1 MKPCIKNFLCLVI
14 LFGFLLSGCN
24 MPSQPVAATSPTT
37 PPDVVANPVEPEAT
51 PQPLRRL
58 TICMGQEP
66 ASLFLY
72 ADLSLAA
79 RNIRQAIYDDPVE
92 LVNLP
97 SEPAILEK
105 IPSLS
110 SGELFFDVV
119 SVQPGG
125 GLVDAM
131 GNLVVLSEGVA
142 YFPPGC
148 NDFSC
153 VLQYTGTE
161 MVQMEQQVIRFTLR
175 DKLVWSDGSPID
187 TNDSIFSYEI
197 AQALAPS
204 ARADILPF
212 TTSYSAVDER
222 TIEWRSVPGY
232 RTARYLQPFFAPLPR
247 HAWGQIAPK
256 DLSSAEASAREPI
269 GYGPYLITE
278 WAIGDHITL
287 VKNPNYHRAS
297 EGLPVFDEL
306 TYRFLASQE
315 AALSAFQAGECDI
328 LDDTLFLENQTG
340 QLTALQEQGLAVK
353 IQGPAASWGHL
364 DFGIVSQNSSV
375 LSLFQAKETRQAA
388 ALCVDRQKLA
398 ESQGLLYV
406 AVPDSFVPPE
416 FSQVS
421 ASIRKYGYVPAAAG
435 ALLDAAGWLD
445 ADADPKT
452 ARTSQAVNGFPDGTA
467 LSFSLTVSMENQAL
481 AAVIKEMLAVCG
493 FDAQVEALDA
503 GEFYQP
509 GPGGTVFGR
518 NFQTAL
524 FSWVYAQPPSC
535 QLYSSSEI
543 PGYYPQFL
551 KGWAGANITGYSN
564 PEYDQACRT
573 AMSAPLGSSESM
585 AAYTQAQKIFTED
598 LPAFPL
604 FARYT
609 VMVTTPEI
617 CGLEIDPGAESSLW
631 NLEMV
636 HDECAP

>member
-1 MKPCIKNFLCLVI
+1 MKPRIKNFLCLAI

-37 PPDVVANPVEPEAT
+37 PPDVEANPVEPEAT

-72 ADLSLAA
+72 ADGSLAA

-110 SGELFFDVV
+110 SGEILFDVV
-119 SVQPGG
+119 SIQPGG

-161 MVQMEQQVIRFTLR
+161 PLQMEQQVIRFTLR
-175 DKLVWSDGSPID
+175 DKLVWSDGSPLNA
-187 TNDSIFSYEI
+187 NDSTFSYEI
-197 AQALAPS
+197 AQALAPN

-212 TTSYSAVDER
+212 TNSYSAINER

-232 RTARYLQPFFAPLPR
+232 RTAKYLQPFFAPLPR
-247 HAWGQIAPK
+247 HAWGQMAPK
-256 DLSSAEASAREPI
+256 DLSSAEVSAREPI

-278 WAIGDHITL
+278 WAIGNYLTL

-306 TYRFLASQE
+306 TFRFMASQE

-340 QLTALQEQGLAVK
+340 QLTALQEQGLAVLIK
-353 IQGPAASWGHL
+353 GPAASWEHL
-364 DFGIVSQNSSV
+364 DFGIASQDPSV

-388 ALCVDRQKLA
+388 ALCVDRKMLA

-406 AVPDSFVPPE
+406 AIPDSFIPPE
-416 FSQVS
+416 FSQAS
-421 ASIRKYGYVPAAAG
+421 ASIRNYGYDPVAG
-435 ALLDAAGWLD
+435 GAMLDATGWLD
-445 ADADPKT
+445 TDGDPKT
-452 ARTSQAVNGFPDGTA
+452 ARNSQTVNGFPDGTA
-467 LSFSLTVSMENQAL
+467 LSFSLTVSKENQAL

-493 FDAQVEALDA
+493 FDAQVQALDA
-503 GEFYQP
+503 SEFYQP

-518 NFQTAL
+518 NFQSAL
-524 FSWVYAQPPSC
+524 FSWIYAQPPAC

-543 PGYYPQFL
+543 PGNYPQYI
-551 KGWAGANITGYSN
+551 KGWTGANITGYSN
-564 PEYDQACRT
+564 TEYDQTCRT
-573 AMSAPLGSSESM
+573 AMRAPLGSSESM
-585 AAYTQAQKIFTED
+585 AAIAQTQQIFAED
-598 LPAFPL
+598 LPVIPL
-604 FARYT
+604 FARYK
-609 VMVTTPEI
+609 VLVTTPEI

-631 NLEMV
+631 NVEMV
-636 HDECAP
+636 RDECAP